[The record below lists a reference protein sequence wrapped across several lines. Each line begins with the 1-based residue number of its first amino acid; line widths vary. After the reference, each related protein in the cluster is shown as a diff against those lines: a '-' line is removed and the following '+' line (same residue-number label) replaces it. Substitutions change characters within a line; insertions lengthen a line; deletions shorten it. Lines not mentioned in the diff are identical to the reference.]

1 MYLQI
6 VGENYKSLELFIHL
20 LTMEKETQKHLED
33 MKAKNM
39 PQNMLKRINKQSTI
53 YHNWTSTKNTRDHE
67 KSTTLSGIK
76 KRHKLKSGAG
86 IAIRAYIWNQVEHK
100 GSDTKHYE
108 K

>member
-1 MYLQI
+1 
-6 VGENYKSLELFIHL
+6 
-20 LTMEKETQKHLED
+20 MEKETQKHLED

-39 PQNMLKRINKQSTI
+39 LKRITKQSTI

-86 IAIRAYIWNQVEHK
+86 IAIRAYKTLWEINVKFHA
-100 GSDTKHYE
+100 
-108 K
+108 